1 MHHRARVLQYVS
13 TSCVCASYL
22 QSICVSV
29 CVCVW
34 HLFNFLYQYEVFDSQ
49 HGTIVYLHLTGKCKK
64 LSKNSREVPTNHPFL
79 AQSAQRGEGCCRK
92 TGIAHHLGIPTRWQ
106 WKGAFSALASKH
118 CNEEN
123 PKGHGFQVKINRRYF
138 GKGMKRTSN
147 YTYKAR
153 SPSYSSYSLETL
165 RVHADTACFKGADG
179 PKGSPLGLYLKMYTM
194 SFSASSESV

>member
-1 MHHRARVLQYVS
+1 MLQKNWDRPPS
-13 TSCVCASYL
+13 
-22 QSICVSV
+22 
-29 CVCVW
+29 W
-34 HLFNFLYQYEVFDSQ
+34 HSNKVAME
-49 HGTIVYLHLTGKCKK
+49 GGI
-64 LSKNSREVPTNHPFL
+64 LSACLKN
-79 AQSAQRGEGCCRK
+79 
-92 TGIAHHLGIPTRWQ
+92 
-106 WKGAFSALASKH
+106 

-153 SPSYSSYSLETL
+153 SQSYSLATL

-194 SFSASSESV
+194 SFPPHLIQRAFKIQNITNGQAAKQSKA